1 MRRNLLLVFIFFAC
15 SLLSAAEWS
24 WETKGFPFQRIRIG
38 EDGEWREIPSYVDS
52 CISTNTP
59 LGTTLSI
66 QWATQKG
73 AWLEELTE
81 IVEDNDIVP
90 VISAGEYVEVKRES
104 QEVNTKEKVSRL
116 RKSLGLSVGYGSRLL
131 GIFQD
136 NPTYS
141 SSSKGF
147 PRISLPDAVSLDFN
161 GELFFKVSEWG
172 FIICLGLREMI
183 EPSPEC
189 SSLMDSN
196 LDDLVYSFNPY
207 TGFGFAYSWRQL
219 EVSGILEFG
228 YSLLSQAFADNAH
241 TGDIL
246 DIGMGRHSTAYTFV
260 GVIGVAI
267 PIKEKA
273 ALSIKERVLCYSPSE
288 YNHVETLVGLNIN
301 I

>member
-104 QEVNTKEKVSRL
+104 QEVN
-116 RKSLGLSVGYGSRLL
+116 
-131 GIFQD
+131 
-136 NPTYS
+136 
-141 SSSKGF
+141 
-147 PRISLPDAVSLDFN
+147 
-161 GELFFKVSEWG
+161 
-172 FIICLGLREMI
+172 REML
-183 EPSPEC
+183 PSDKKEEESPIVNSAGEYWA
-189 SSLMDSN
+189 SAPNAKSN
-196 LDDLVYSFNPY
+196 
-207 TGFGFAYSWRQL
+207 
-219 EVSGILEFG
+219 
-228 YSLLSQAFADNAH
+228 
-241 TGDIL
+241 
-246 DIGMGRHSTAYTFV
+246 
-260 GVIGVAI
+260 
-267 PIKEKA
+267 EK
-273 ALSIKERVLCYSPSE
+273 R
-288 YNHVETLVGLNIN
+288 
-301 I
+301 